1 MYYLVEC
8 SQLNE
13 VGALPILWMMK
24 MNLNDRAI
32 QLVSR
37 IVRVQTQAEFDSR
50 NLTLNHYIAASQNVP
65 DTVDMKGK
73 KNLDS
78 NFLTS

>member
-8 SQLNE
+8 SQLYE
-13 VGALPILWMMK
+13 VGALPILCMMR
-24 MNLNDRAI
+24 MNLSDRAT

-37 IVRVQTQAEFDSR
+37 IVRVQTQGEFDSR
-50 NLTLNHYIAASQNVP
+50 NLTLNHYTSASQNVP

-73 KNLDS
+73 ENPDS
-78 NFLTS
+78 NFLIN